1 MADTRHVFTYGS
13 LMFPAVWQRVVE
25 GAYESR
31 EATVHGFQR
40 LRIHGEHYPALIVNP
55 NAGPLAGRVYFD
67 VSASD
72 IARLDHF
79 ESSHY
84 ARVSVAVTVAGAG
97 AVTGADSAEKTT
109 LAADAYLTLSADAL
123 EPVEWSPERFARE
136 GLESFLATYVAAN
149 TQPRNLSD

>member
-84 ARVSVAVTVAGAG
+84 ARVSVAVTVAGAD
-97 AVTGADSAEKTT
+97 TAEKTT

-136 GLESFLATYVAAN
+136 ELESFLATYVAAN